1 VLVHLVRRRNLRQR
15 GGCSARPNPQ
25 HNPLN
30 PRLLVALA
38 LLGQPVPPLV
48 QGLLRLAS
56 SHNSNH
62 SSNHSSKPNSSRN
75 SSLRELG
82 SVRLVKLNHSNRP
95 ASALEVL
102 VPHSPSNRLAVSS
115 VTLLSAKSPP
125 PLDLVR
131 ASRFSLVISA
141 DTSKVLQLQA
151 QALSVQEPLVR
162 LSPRPPHL
170 GLHPNNPR
178 MVRSVQGDLAPVSS
192 ISGAPA
198 LT

>member
-1 VLVHLVRRRNLRQR
+1 LVRRRNLRQR
-15 GGCSARPNPQ
+15 GACSARPNLQ
-25 HNPLN
+25 RNPLS

-38 LLGQPVPPLV
+38 LLGPPVPPLE
-48 QGLLRLAS
+48 QGLVRLA
-56 SHNSNH
+56 SNH
-62 SSNHSSKPNSSRN
+62 SSNHSSNPNSSRN
-75 SSLRELG
+75 SSLRGLG

-115 VTLLSAKSPP
+115 VTLISAKSLP

-131 ASRFSLVISA
+131 ASRFGLIISA
-141 DTSKVLQLQA
+141 ETSKALQLQA

-162 LSPRPPHL
+162 LSPSPPPS

-178 MVRSVQGDLAPVSS
+178 MVRSVLGDSAPVSS